1 MPIVPANVFCIH
13 RSFVKYPGASSRA
26 PCRGASR
33 DGARGRGPARPET
46 LPHTTLV
53 SCMFID
59 RVVYPPLFLR
69 FIIWMYPSFEPQ
81 SSPVFSVY
89 FYRFFAFFYEE
100 IEVEWPVC
108 LPPRSTASGR
118 LPISG
123 SLSPNL
129 SFPLTVDYC
138 VLGARG
144 RQPHSLQIRDWRI
157 LGSVT

>member
-1 MPIVPANVFCIH
+1 MSFIPIN
-13 RSFVKYPGASSRA
+13 
-26 PCRGASR
+26 
-33 DGARGRGPARPET
+33 
-46 LPHTTLV
+46 
-53 SCMFID
+53 

-108 LPPRSTASGR
+108 LPPRSTAGVG
-118 LPISG
+118 LPISESRVPVFPSV
-123 SLSPNL
+123 SLS
-129 SFPLTVDYC
+129 LTVDYC

-144 RQPHSLQIRDWRI
+144 RQPHCVQMRDWRI
-157 LGSVT
+157 LGSRCIDFVPDFAGTQIGIPHGYAVAYFSDRRLLHCPSCRTNTRVCTV